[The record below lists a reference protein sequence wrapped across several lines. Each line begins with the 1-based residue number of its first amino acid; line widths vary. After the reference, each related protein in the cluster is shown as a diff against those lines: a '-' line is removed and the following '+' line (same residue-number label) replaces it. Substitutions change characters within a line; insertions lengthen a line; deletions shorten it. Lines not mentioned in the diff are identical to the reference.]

1 MIKYFL
7 IRNFRGTWSPVETLK
22 GYMFRERL
30 GTPAV
35 TAHVHVQRLVAFV
48 WCTRRGREKLSHAY
62 SCL

>member
-7 IRNFRGTWSPVETLK
+7 IRNVRGTCSSVEILK

-35 TAHVHVQRLVAFV
+35 TAHDHVQHLSALV
-48 WCTRRGREKLSHAY
+48 
-62 SCL
+62 